1 MSEALNLKL
10 LLFVIFHLP
19 VISLE
24 ALLVLHKIS
33 MMSKTSVKTLKLEI
47 VPVPSFWLFTFLF
60 CINSDIQTGFY
71 SSCSRMRNY
80 MIKNSCR
87 KRQMALELFK
97 ISCENCRNSNWKSRI
112 KFLHLIEFSLYFI
125 ASWKFAWNNTMAA
138 FLNFCP

>member
-1 MSEALNLKL
+1 MYLMSEALNLKL

-47 VPVPSFWLFTFLF
+47 VPVSSYSMFTFSF
-60 CINSDIQTGFY
+60 CNKSEIQTGFY
-71 SSCSRMRNY
+71 SSCLHLRNCA

-87 KRQMALELFK
+87 KRQMAVELFK
-97 ISCENCRNSNWKSRI
+97 ISCEKCRNSNCKSRI
-112 KFLHLIEFSLYFI
+112 KFLHLIEFSSYFI
-125 ASWKFAWNNTMAA
+125 AS
-138 FLNFCP
+138 